1 MIYESAEKMSIQE
14 SAKVERPNVDLQSQR
29 KPKGRPLTAVGVFD
43 SEGPPVPIPNTEVK
57 LVCAYNTWLEAAR
70 DDWSMPTQNPETGER
85 KQLQK
90 CGCFFYAALCA
101 VSRFM
106 PGAKEEKIAKR
117 GKNLQKGLDNGRT
130 MCYACFRS
138 YPSKRITVFVSRRK

>member
-1 MIYESAEKMSIQE
+1 MQTTCLIGRRCKCSNVFSWAILIDRGLELLCFVRMSDSSIHFQLCPWLTRSRKAECWSIESAVS
-14 SAKVERPNVDLQSQR
+14 R
-29 KPKGRPLTAVGVFD
+29 KTKCRFTVGVFD

-90 CGCFFYAALCA
+90 CNCFLYLFL
-101 VSRFM
+101 RFS
-106 PGAKEEKIAKR
+106 I
-117 GKNLQKGLDNGRT
+117 DNG
-130 MCYACFRS
+130 
-138 YPSKRITVFVSRRK
+138 KKVW